1 MPETKDTQERIP
13 DLAHEAESVI
23 QRLNTRI
30 NKRGEK
36 EITLT
41 TAQIRKFLSAVNAL
55 TNKISMYRTRCGE
68 TNVLSPE
75 LAAEVKFLKVK
86 LAYQVARN
94 RRTVGD
100 FENKANLMARID
112 QIGTDMKKYD
122 AFIHFVEALV
132 AYHKF
137 HGGRD

>member
-13 DLAHEAESVI
+13 DLANEAENVI
-23 QRLNTRI
+23 TRLNKRP

-36 EITLT
+36 EIALT

-55 TNKISMYRTRCGE
+55 TNKISMYRTRSGE
-68 TNVLSPE
+68 TDVLSSE

-86 LAYQVARN
+86 LAYQIARN
-94 RRTVGD
+94 RGTVGD
-100 FENKANLMARID
+100 FERKANLMARID
-112 QIGTDMKKYD
+112 RIGTDMKKYD
-122 AFIHFVEALV
+122 EFIHFVEALV

>member
-1 MPETKDTQERIP
+1 MAETR
-13 DLAHEAESVI
+13 AEAAPVQDIAAIAEGI
-23 QRLNTRI
+23 IKKL
-30 NKRGEK
+30 KRNRRNQFE
-36 EITLT
+36 LT

-94 RRTVGD
+94 RETVGD
-100 FENKANLMARID
+100 LEKKANLMARID

-137 HGGRD
+137 HDNRRD

>member
-1 MPETKDTQERIP
+1 MAETR
-13 DLAHEAESVI
+13 AEAAPVQDIAAIAEGI
-23 QRLNTRI
+23 IKKL
-30 NKRGEK
+30 KRNRRNQFE
-36 EITLT
+36 LT

-94 RRTVGD
+94 RETVGD
-100 FENKANLMARID
+100 LEKKANLMARID

-122 AFIHFVEALV
+122 VFIHFVEALV

-137 HGGRD
+137 HYGRD

>member
-1 MPETKDTQERIP
+1 MAETR
-13 DLAHEAESVI
+13 AEAAPVQDIAAIAEGI
-23 QRLNTRI
+23 IKKL
-30 NKRGEK
+30 KRNRRNQFE
-36 EITLT
+36 LT

-94 RRTVGD
+94 RETVGD
-100 FENKANLMARID
+100 LEKKANLMARID

-137 HGGRD
+137 HDRRA

>member
-1 MPETKDTQERIP
+1 MPETKEPQERIP
-13 DLAHEAESVI
+13 DLAYEAENVI
-23 QRLNTRI
+23 TRLNK
-30 NKRGEK
+30 KRKKNGEE
-36 EITLT
+36 EIALT

-94 RRTVGD
+94 RGKVGD
-100 FENKANLMARID
+100 LEKKANLMARID

>member
-1 MPETKDTQERIP
+1 MAETR
-13 DLAHEAESVI
+13 AEAAPVQDIAAIAEGI
-23 QRLNTRI
+23 IKKL
-30 NKRGEK
+30 KRNRRNQFE
-36 EITLT
+36 LT

-94 RRTVGD
+94 RETVGD
-100 FENKANLMARID
+100 LEKKANLMARID

-137 HGGRD
+137 HDRRD

>member
-1 MPETKDTQERIP
+1 MPETKDTQERIS
-13 DLAHEAESVI
+13 DLAHEAENVI
-23 QRLNTRI
+23 KRLNTRP
-30 NKRGEK
+30 NKRGEE

-68 TNVLSPE
+68 TNILSPE

-94 RRTVGD
+94 RETVGD
-100 FENKANLMARID
+100 LEKKANLMARID

-137 HGGRD
+137 HDRRD